1 VRRLLLIV
9 TAATACAVVVAAP
22 AYATIE
28 CRGLQVCVPV
38 IGPWVLASPGRVEFQ
53 LACPK
58 RFVVGGL
65 DAELSTR
72 GIDIG
77 FVGNLGSPV
86 NPGITTSKEA
96 VFLGRLVRG
105 SDPAASFRPHIG
117 CVPASGGG
125 QRSPTA
131 YHVFKPG
138 KPGIRHATNIVVEPG
153 RTRHYVKRCA
163 SNERLV
169 AATHAIGF
177 FGDIPPSVSL
187 ARSIQVAQSVRAGR
201 VKLTIRATRAIAGGN
216 AVVQLSLVCAAK

>member
-1 VRRLLLIV
+1 VTRLVVLITV
-9 TAATACAVVVAAP
+9 GAACAIVAAP
-22 AYATIE
+22 AYATTE

-38 IGPWVLASPGRVEFQ
+38 AGPWVLASPGRIEFQ

-65 DAELSTR
+65 DAELSRR
-72 GIDIG
+72 GIEIG

-96 VFLGRLVRG
+96 VFLGRLVLGR
-105 SDPAASFRPHIG
+105 DPAASFRPHIG

-131 YHVFKPG
+131 YHAFKPG
-138 KPGIRHATNIVVEPG
+138 KPSARRVSEYAVIPG
-153 RTRHYVKRCA
+153 RTRHYVKGCA
-163 SNERLV
+163 HNERLV

-177 FGDIPPSVSL
+177 FGNSPPPASL
-187 ARSIQVAQSVRAGR
+187 AGSVHVVQSIHAGR
-201 VKLTIRATRAIAGGN
+201 VAVAIRATRAIAGAR
-216 AVVQLSLVCAAK
+216 AVVQVDLVCAAT